1 MKKLVIFFG
10 IFLFFF
16 SCSVKKAPVFLN
28 VDDIKI
34 INIISDTIR
43 LGANAYFNN
52 PNDVGGKMYTD
63 QIKVIINDAAIAQ
76 VSSDVFK
83 IPSRKDFTIPLKI
96 AIPSKQIFENKKNGI
111 LGGLL
116 NVLTNKP
123 VKVQLKGNL
132 NYVVLGFKKEFI
144 IDTIEEIIIKF

>member
-1 MKKLVIFFG
+1 MKKALILVG
-10 IFLFFF
+10 FLVVFF
-16 SCSVKKAPVFLN
+16 SCSIKKAPVFLKI
-28 VDDIKI
+28 DDITFV
-34 INIISDTIR
+34 NIVKDTIH

-52 PNDVGGKMYTD
+52 PNDVGGKMVTD

-144 IDTIEEIIIKF
+144 IDTTEEIIIKF

>member
-16 SCSVKKAPVFLN
+16 SCSVKKAPVFLK

-144 IDTIEEIIIKF
+144 IDTTEEIIIKF

>member
-16 SCSVKKAPVFLN
+16 SCSFKKAPVFLK
-28 VDDIKI
+28 VDHIKI
-34 INIISDTIR
+34 INITSDTIR

-76 VSSDVFK
+76 VPSDVFK

-96 AIPSKQIFENKKNGI
+96 DIPSKQIFENKKNGI

>member
-16 SCSVKKAPVFLN
+16 SCSVKKAPVFLK

-34 INIISDTIR
+34 INITSDTIR

>member
-16 SCSVKKAPVFLN
+16 SCSFKKAPVFLK

-34 INIISDTIR
+34 INITSDTIR

-96 AIPSKQIFENKKNGI
+96 AIPSKQIFENTKNGI

>member
-16 SCSVKKAPVFLN
+16 SCSVKKALVFLK

-34 INIISDTIR
+34 INITSDTIR